1 MTRSPSRRRV
11 LQVATLACLGGAAGC
26 LASSERPAA
35 GASDPDTATATGT
48 GTGTATPAA
57 TPTDTPTDSPTP
69 TATTT
74 PVESIDDWLATAN
87 GYRGDLEAHAPD
99 EEAHVE
105 VGRPTEDHSP
115 SFQPAGLAV
124 APGTTVEWRWEGDDA
139 YNVVALDGSFDSGE
153 AVEGHGT
160 NFAHTFEA
168 TGEHA
173 YVSEPGADDGFRGA
187 VVVREPPRSGY
198 PEADEWLR
206 GIEGYEG
213 EVTDRTDADEV
224 TVRVGTEGYRGA
236 FGFDPLLVK
245 LSPGTTVRF
254 EWTGEGGPHNVA
266 FRDVDVESPEFPT
279 ESGVHLEHAF
289 EEPGVYRYA
298 CEPHR
303 AIGQRGALVVE

>member
-1 MTRSPSRRRV
+1 MRRSPSRRRL

-26 LASSERPAA
+26 LASSERPA
-35 GASDPDTATATGT
+35 GAAADPDTATR
-48 GTGTATPAA
+48 TATSTP

-69 TATTT
+69 TPTTT

-87 GYRGDLEAHAPD
+87 GYRGELEANAPD
-99 EEAHVE
+99 DEPHVE

-115 SFQPAGLAV
+115 SFAPAGVAV
-124 APGTTVEWRWEGDDA
+124 APGTTVEWRWEGEDA

-153 AVEGHGT
+153 PVEAHGT
-160 NFAHTFEA
+160 NFEHTFEE

-173 YVSEPGADDGFRGA
+173 YVSEPGADEGFRGA

-198 PEADEWLR
+198 PEADEWLW

-213 EVTDRTDADEV
+213 EVTDRTDADAV
-224 TVRVGTEGYRGA
+224 TIRVGTEGYRGP
-236 FGFDPLLVK
+236 FRFDPLLVK

-254 EWTGEGGPHNVA
+254 EWTSEGGPHNVA
-266 FRDVDVESPEFPT
+266 FQEADVRFGEIET
-279 ESGVHLEHAF
+279 EPGVHFEHTF